1 MDVEGQV
8 LWDRLATCRGHRA
21 AITAGRLARET
32 GIGGPDGTA
41 VRQAIGRNLEEF
53 PEPVVANSMSEGGRR
68 GYFVAVTDEEI
79 AHYDAALR
87 SRAITILVRRRTFR
101 LKAGEAGFEREG
113 REWSRRAPEGLLF

>member
-41 VRQAIGRNLEEF
+41 VRQAIGRNLEDF
-53 PEPVVANSMSEGGRR
+53 PEPVASTCSNGRR
-68 GYFVAVTDEEI
+68 GYFVALTDEEI
-79 AHYDAALR
+79 AHYDNQLK
-87 SRAITILVRRRTFR
+87 SRAMAILVRRRTFR
-101 LKAGEAGFEREG
+101 RKAGEAGFERSG